1 MCCVVV
7 RPKVPNIEGH
17 RERRV
22 KTPPRGPLVPRVP
35 RVPRVLWMLTE
46 GPMGGEAP
54 SALAA
59 RTKGRLK
66 EALLACTLVR
76 EWARLRWTQREREP
90 PGEPR

>member
-22 KTPPRGPLVPRVP
+22 KTPPRGPLVP

-76 EWARLRWTQREREP
+76 EWARLRRTQRERES